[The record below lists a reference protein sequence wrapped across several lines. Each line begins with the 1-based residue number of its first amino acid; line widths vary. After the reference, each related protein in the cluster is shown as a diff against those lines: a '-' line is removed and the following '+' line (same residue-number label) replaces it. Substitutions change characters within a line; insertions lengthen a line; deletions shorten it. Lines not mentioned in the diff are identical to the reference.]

1 MNRNAV
7 VWTLAV
13 VLALSLFVLAGFAHS
28 VLDRLA
34 LVEARAEICMDV
46 LRLEGPL

>member
-1 MNRNAV
+1 MNKV
-7 VWTLAV
+7 VACTLFCFGWALGLTGV
-13 VLALSLFVLAGFAHS
+13 VFVHNE
-28 VLDRLA
+28 RLA